1 MTQGLVAGVFVR
13 RYLGRPLGR
22 DALEGSPG
30 DAHDRH
36 EGEIGSPRDYPESS
50 PAWEE

>member
-1 MTQGLVAGVFVR
+1 MAQGLIARVFVR
-13 RYLGRPLGR
+13 RYLGRPLDR

-30 DAHDRH
+30 VAHDRR

-50 PAWEE
+50 PAWVE